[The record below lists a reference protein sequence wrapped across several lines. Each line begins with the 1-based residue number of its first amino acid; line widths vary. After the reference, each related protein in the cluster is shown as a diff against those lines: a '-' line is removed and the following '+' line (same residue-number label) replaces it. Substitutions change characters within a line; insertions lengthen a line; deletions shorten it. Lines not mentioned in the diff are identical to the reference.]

1 MFLAVFFVSK
11 NGEKRDRKFLN
22 KAKTIFI
29 VSLKKG
35 RKRMN
40 KKHSKLITLLLV
52 VAMLFT
58 MTPMSAFATEKTA
71 PAAEKTV
78 ADSAAPAADSTKEKA
93 ASVDVY
99 LSVSDDAQYI
109 DGAGGVPALQKLTVP
124 YFDLALYGLEKFYF
138 SSEDYSSGTLGEGTA
153 ETAKD
158 KVTMLHLILYATE
171 IYYCGLGPEEA
182 GKGYL
187 YDEGMLGTDDL
198 TITGSPGSLYMQKF
212 WGMDENLNYYL
223 NYKYP
228 EASKGWGSTAD
239 QILLRENDVVTIG
252 HFTSW
257 NFWTDPDNVFNY
269 IKCGDKTV
277 TATATQGEKVNM
289 SAWIAGPGG
298 DFTSTAHR
306 KLTSSPEVY
315 YTAADKLDSGEVTS
329 WTSIGNANAEGD
341 FVVDTSKMAPGEYI
355 IAIPGQYGRDNPDY
369 ICSTPGA
376 IRLTVKAPV
385 ETVIYQGKDWPF
397 ANYYYVEQLK
407 LKGAEVE
414 YVNGTDVYLKHT
426 TAKDAKISF
435 EVKAGGSQ
443 SGNLGINWN
452 DDKTNTKTYSTNLVN
467 GEATVKVY
475 AYKASGAGASRSG
488 TKTFKIHIAEPNEY
502 PVLAEGYKEEPDA
515 QVVAGEKYSL
525 DLNKV
530 FTDADNDKLTY
541 TVSVDGAKAV
551 AANSDYSYV
560 NKVPGTYK
568 LKFTATDGKTSEEKQ
583 PVHTVT
589 LSVVNSS
596 ETYDVSAEVPE
607 GISPKFYA
615 VNEVKGGAVVKG
627 EELKF
632 EKGTVKV
639 PKNITR
645 IMWEADGVIGFS
657 APVESGAK
665 LKLVKVSFAATT
677 DTAERAASTAKV
689 EITDKT
695 GVKATG
701 TGEDTYLLPVAEGF
715 TYKLTTSEAG
725 YRVVELK
732 DQKPAEGA
740 VKVQFEKKHFTVV
753 APKGSV
759 VSAGTL
765 AGSFKY
771 SFAEVISKKND
782 GDTVVYEFAPLSGN
796 AFVRVQRPDDKDAVT
811 YWDWKSSK
819 ADGKT
824 VTITKE
830 QLFMNDSGA
839 DKFDSN
845 TVYRN
850 FEKYSLD
857 LADIYMNINN
867 EGYVNLN
874 KGETKGLNMFRNWQA
889 IESFMNSKI
898 SLPDFSYEII
908 NIEGDNVVSIK
919 SDANNSA
926 AATLTAENEGTAI
939 VLVTYDAM
947 YSDSTAGNAG
957 GAAGGGNR
965 LSAIWPDRTGVFV
978 VSVGKD
984 GTAIKS
990 NMKCNGEVFDAE
1002 HSPQFY
1008 TGDKGASV
1016 SFKPEEG
1023 VEVTVNRSTVG
1034 KETLSFG
1041 EFTKDGVKVAKDG
1054 TVTVSGL
1061 KTGRHIIR
1069 LEKDGVASYQVV
1081 TAQKTEVKY
1090 FDAAGKD
1097 MGDNPVFTPGEK
1109 FTIKIKG
1116 LTNPAEKFAT
1126 KYNFN
1131 AQVSYKDEKG
1141 NAYKNSSGT
1150 AYGKYDFSSQEQVIE
1165 VTVPADWKEDKITL
1179 NGAIQMGGFAGDG
1192 IGGHRKVTYG
1202 KDSGMA
1208 HGTPPGMVLGTLP
1221 ELVIYNKAHK
1231 HEFVKEVED
1240 DKYFA
1245 AEADFNN
1252 GTAYYKSCSC
1262 GKAGTEKFYVG
1273 KGYGDEVRGKAFLE
1287 IRTYKNFDDYKSAQQ
1302 DELRNIILNAK
1313 VALKAA
1319 KSEEEVNK
1327 IVTDTKA
1334 EMDKVKTSKQLD
1346 DELDAAKLAGKK
1358 AVAKYKKLSDYKS
1371 EQQAEI
1377 SSIIEEAFAKINAA
1391 TTPEEIDKI
1400 VADAQAKLDKVKTG
1414 AQVDAE
1420 FAAYKEKAKN
1430 EVKNYKNLA
1439 DYRGAEKKALEK
1451 IIDDA
1456 SSAITVAP
1464 TKEIVDEAVTYAKSE
1479 MDKVKT
1485 AAQLD
1490 KEEAEALA
1498 AAKVEAKKIVRNYKD
1513 PADYRDAQ
1521 KAELEAIIKAADA
1534 AIDVAPNQYAV
1545 GKAVQ
1550 TAKNSMDELKTA
1562 AQLDKEEA
1570 DALAA
1575 AKEAAKEELAKYK
1588 NPADYRD
1595 AQKAELED
1603 AIKAANEAID
1613 AAETPEEVAKTLDEA
1628 KASLDKIKTAAQL
1641 DKEEAD
1647 AAKPGTDKDNKKD
1660 NGVKTGD
1667 ETAVALLFA
1676 LLGVASTAA
1685 CTLRRKYNK

>member
-71 PAAEKTV
+71 PEAEKTV
-78 ADSAAPAADSTKEKA
+78 ADSAAPSADSTKEKA

-109 DGAGGVPALQKLTVP
+109 DGVGGVPALQKLTVP
-124 YFDLALYGLEKFYF
+124 YFDLALYGLDKFYF
-138 SSEDYSSGTLGEGTA
+138 SSENYSSGTLGEGTA

-252 HFTSW
+252 HFSSW
-257 NFWTDPDNVFNY
+257 NFWSDPDNVFNY

-376 IRLTVKAPV
+376 IRLTVQKP
-385 ETVIYQGKDWPF
+385 
-397 ANYYYVEQLK
+397 
-407 LKGAEVE
+407 
-414 YVNGTDVYLKHT
+414 
-426 TAKDAKISF
+426 
-435 EVKAGGSQ
+435 
-443 SGNLGINWN
+443 
-452 DDKTNTKTYSTNLVN
+452 
-467 GEATVKVY
+467 
-475 AYKASGAGASRSG
+475 
-488 TKTFKIHIAEPNEY
+488 
-502 PVLAEGYKEEPDA
+502 
-515 QVVAGEKYSL
+515 
-525 DLNKV
+525 
-530 FTDADNDKLTY
+530 
-541 TVSVDGAKAV
+541 
-551 AANSDYSYV
+551 
-560 NKVPGTYK
+560 
-568 LKFTATDGKTSEEKQ
+568 
-583 PVHTVT
+583 
-589 LSVVNSS
+589 
-596 ETYDVSAEVPE
+596 TYDVSVEVPE
-607 GISPKFYA
+607 GTTPKFYA
-615 VNEVKGGAVVKG
+615 VNEVKNGAVVKG
-627 EELKF
+627 DELKF

-639 PKNITR
+639 PEDITR

-657 APVESGAK
+657 APVEAGAK
-665 LKLVKVSFAATT
+665 LKLVNVSFAATN
-677 DTAERAASTAKV
+677 DAAEKAAATAKV

-701 TGEDTYLLPVAEGF
+701 TGDDTYLLPATEGF
-715 TYKLTTSEAG
+715 TYKLTASEAG
-725 YRVVELK
+725 YRAVELK
-732 DQKPAEGA
+732 DQKPAEGSVN
-740 VKVQFEKKHFTVV
+740 VKFEKKCFTVV

-771 SFAEVISKKND
+771 TFAEVISKKND

-824 VTITKE
+824 VKITKE

-850 FEKYSLD
+850 FEQYYLD
-857 LADIYMNINN
+857 LGDIYMNINN

-874 KGETKGLNMFRNWQA
+874 KGETKGLNMFRNWQV
-889 IESFMNSKI
+889 IENFTNAKI

-908 NIEGDNVVSIK
+908 NIEGNEVVSIK
-919 SDANNSA
+919 PDANNSA

-947 YSDSTAGNAG
+947 YSDSTMGKANGS
-957 GAAGGGNR
+957 R

-990 NMKCNGEVFDAE
+990 NMECNGKVFDAE

-1016 SFKPEEG
+1016 SFKPEDG

-1081 TAQKTEVKY
+1081 TAQETEVKY
-1090 FDAAGKD
+1090 FDAAGND

-1109 FTIKIKG
+1109 ITVKIKG
-1116 LTNPAEKFAT
+1116 LTSPAEKFAT

-1131 AQVSYKDEKG
+1131 AQLTYTDEKG

-1150 AYGKYDFSSQEQVIE
+1150 SYGRYDFSSQEQVLE
-1165 VTVPADWKEDKITL
+1165 VTVPADWTEDKITL
-1179 NGAIQMGGFAGDG
+1179 NGAIQLGGFGGDA

-1202 KDSGMA
+1202 TDSGMA
-1208 HGTPPGMVLGTLP
+1208 HGTAPGMVLGTLP

-1231 HEFVKEVED
+1231 HEFVKEVAD

-1245 AEADFNN
+1245 AEADFDH
-1252 GTAYYKSCSC
+1252 GKAYYKSCSC

-1287 IRTYKNFDDYKSAQQ
+1287 IRTYKNFDDYKPAQQ
-1302 DELRNIILNAK
+1302 DELTNIILNAK
-1313 VALKAA
+1313 TALKAA

-1377 SSIIEEAFAKINAA
+1377 SSIIEEAFVKINAA

-1414 AQVDAE
+1414 AEVDAE

-1439 DYRGAEKKALEK
+1439 DYRDAEKKELEK

-1464 TKEIVDEAVTYAKSE
+1464 TKEIVDSAVTYAKSE

-1485 AAQLD
+1485 SAQLD

-1498 AAKVEAKKIVRNYKD
+1498 AAKVEAKKIVRSYKN

-1521 KAELEAIIKAADA
+1521 KAELEVIIKAADA

-1570 DALAA
+1570 EALAA
-1575 AKEAAKEELAKYK
+1575 AKEAAKAELAKYK
-1588 NPADYRD
+1588 EPADYRD

-1613 AAETPEEVAKTLDEA
+1613 AAATPEEVAKALDEA

-1641 DKEEAD
+1641 DKEEA
-1647 AAKPGTDKDNKKD
+1647 AAKADAEKNNKKD

-1667 ETAVALLFA
+1667 ENAVALLFVLFGA
-1676 LLGVASTAA
+1676 ASTTAY
-1685 CTLRRKYNK
+1685 TLRRKYNK

>member
-124 YFDLALYGLEKFYF
+124 YFDLALYGLDKFYF
-138 SSEDYSSGTLGEGTA
+138 SSENYSSGTLGEGTA

-252 HFTSW
+252 HFSSW
-257 NFWTDPDNVFNY
+257 NFWNDPDNVFNY

-277 TATATQGEKVNM
+277 TTTATQGEKVNM

-376 IRLTVKAPV
+376 IRLTVQKP
-385 ETVIYQGKDWPF
+385 
-397 ANYYYVEQLK
+397 
-407 LKGAEVE
+407 
-414 YVNGTDVYLKHT
+414 
-426 TAKDAKISF
+426 
-435 EVKAGGSQ
+435 
-443 SGNLGINWN
+443 
-452 DDKTNTKTYSTNLVN
+452 
-467 GEATVKVY
+467 
-475 AYKASGAGASRSG
+475 
-488 TKTFKIHIAEPNEY
+488 
-502 PVLAEGYKEEPDA
+502 
-515 QVVAGEKYSL
+515 
-525 DLNKV
+525 
-530 FTDADNDKLTY
+530 
-541 TVSVDGAKAV
+541 
-551 AANSDYSYV
+551 
-560 NKVPGTYK
+560 
-568 LKFTATDGKTSEEKQ
+568 
-583 PVHTVT
+583 
-589 LSVVNSS
+589 
-596 ETYDVSAEVPE
+596 TYDVSVEVPE

-615 VNEVKGGAVVKG
+615 VKEVKKDSVVKG
-627 EELKF
+627 DELKF
-632 EKGTVKV
+632 ENGTVKV
-639 PKNITR
+639 PEDITR

-657 APVESGAK
+657 APVEAGAK
-665 LKLVKVSFAATT
+665 LKLVNVSFSATT
-677 DTAERAASTAKV
+677 EAAEKAAATAKV

-701 TGEDTYLLPVAEGF
+701 TGDDTYLLPATEGF
-715 TYKLTTSEAG
+715 TYKLTATEAG
-725 YRVVELK
+725 YRAVELK
-732 DQKPAEGA
+732 DQKPAEGTVN
-740 VKVQFEKKHFTVV
+740 VKFEKKCFTVV

-839 DKFDSN
+839 DKFDSD

-908 NIEGDNVVSIK
+908 NIEGNDVVSIK
-919 SDANNSA
+919 PDANNSA

-1016 SFKPEEG
+1016 SFKPEDG

-1302 DELRNIILNAK
+1302 DELTNIILNAK
-1313 VALKAA
+1313 TALKAA

-1346 DELDAAKLAGKK
+1346 DELVAAKLAGKK

-1414 AQVDAE
+1414 AQIDAE

-1439 DYRGAEKKALEK
+1439 DYRDAEKKELEK

-1464 TKEIVDEAVTYAKSE
+1464 NKEIVDEAVTYAKSE
-1479 MDKVKT
+1479 MDKIKT
-1485 AAQLD
+1485 SAQLD

-1498 AAKVEAKKIVRNYKD
+1498 AAKVEAKKIVRNYKNPD
-1513 PADYRDAQ
+1513 DYRDAQ

-1570 DALAA
+1570 EALAA

-1613 AAETPEEVAKTLDEA
+1613 AAETPEAVAKTLDEA